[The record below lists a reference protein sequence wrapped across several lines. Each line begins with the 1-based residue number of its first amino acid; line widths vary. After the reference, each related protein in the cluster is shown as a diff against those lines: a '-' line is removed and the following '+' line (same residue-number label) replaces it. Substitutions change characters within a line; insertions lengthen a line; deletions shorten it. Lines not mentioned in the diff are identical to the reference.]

1 MKKKVE
7 KKIKVEKKSF
17 EVKVRIEKKYA
28 SVKNFLLSKNC
39 LSFCNYPTSSLKKS
53 ATLDDKSWARL
64 TFLAGWLVQW
74 L

>member
-7 KKIKVEKKSF
+7 KKLKLKKKVSVKVEKKGWKKIKVEKKSF

-39 LSFCNYPTSSLKKS
+39 LSFCNYPTS
-53 ATLDDKSWARL
+53 
-64 TFLAGWLVQW
+64 
-74 L
+74 